1 MSNSNGCSNESC
13 WKFVAKSN
21 YGPRK
26 KQVLLSSDSEIMLH
40 ICCFDVIY
48 SLAKLLRPELRA
60 PRRYVRGRN
69 WKLTPIGQGATFA
82 LTQLTYG
89 FCSFPPNMQTNYDN
103 YQKRAMTSEKVSN
116 YLQDGVLY
124 LLQRFFAISHRFYYY
139 NVENKTDFLE
149 QTEHE

>member
-89 FCSFPPNMQTNYDN
+89 FCVHFRLIC
-103 YQKRAMTSEKVSN
+103 KRTEKIVLESEKIVAFHTKRHLATFSS
-116 YLQDGVLY
+116 LFSTSSSAKL
-124 LLQRFFAISHRFYYY
+124 
-139 NVENKTDFLE
+139 
-149 QTEHE
+149 